1 MQETAFDSVRQ
12 IRVDLEAGNAL
23 VAHGVGFLQVTRA
36 TTDTKVKLLVGT
48 PQRVG
53 PYPVPAQVLIDC
65 QGAGGYRVLE
75 LNTAFEYS
83 DRPPANLVRYG
94 QQIDVLKNGVMTRQ
108 WSDGAVWREVVQPG
122 ADVAQQ
128 GPRGEPGEPGAKG
141 EPGTNG
147 QSATDAQVAAAV
159 AAYMAAHPDQ
169 FRGAPGDKGATG
181 AAAAIASGTAPTPT
195 LLLGAQQDITVTL
208 DRAMPNATYNV
219 SFLPSPA
226 LLGAVQLTVKSKTT
240 TTVVVTVKATLALA
254 AGAIGL
260 IATQA

>member
-1 MQETAFDSVRQ
+1 MQETSFDTARQ
-12 IRVDLEAGNAL
+12 IRIDLAAGNAL

-53 PYPVPAQVLIDC
+53 PYPVPAQALIDC

-75 LNTAFEYS
+75 LNTAFDIS

-108 WSDGAVWREVVQPG
+108 WSDGVALREVVQPG
-122 ADVAQQ
+122 GDVAQQ
-128 GPRGEPGEPGAKG
+128 GLKGDQGDRGLTGDAGPD
-141 EPGTNG
+141 G

-159 AAYMAAHPDQ
+159 AAYMAAHPEQ
-169 FRGAPGDKGATG
+169 FRGVPGDKGATG
-181 AAAAIASGTAPTPT
+181 AAAVIASGTVPTPT

-208 DRAMPNATYNV
+208 DRAMPSATYNV

-240 TTVVVTVKATLALA
+240 TAVVVTVKATLALA